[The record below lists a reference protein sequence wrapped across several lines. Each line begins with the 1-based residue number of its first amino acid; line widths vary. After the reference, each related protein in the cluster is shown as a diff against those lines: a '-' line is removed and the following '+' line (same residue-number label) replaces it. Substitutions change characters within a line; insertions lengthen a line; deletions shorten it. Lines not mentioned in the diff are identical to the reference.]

1 MGLSIMFIHSL
12 NALIEIVDALRVR
25 YPCNNREVVVNQLNP
40 HPLTEPCAAEM
51 GAWPG
56 VLDC

>member
-51 GAWPG
+51 GA
-56 VLDC
+56 